1 MTSGPKP
8 AGSTGRERVF
18 DFAAFRHAFTQQD
31 LATWIAFFADDAQ
44 WIEYRHGDPPA
55 APRMHV
61 GRAQIAQFLVRVKG
75 SKVTLAIEDEVIG
88 PERCAFRV
96 WCTLPDGRRI
106 VEHVIIQHADGLI
119 TRQVDVEAW
128 D

>member
-1 MTSGPKP
+1 MN
-8 AGSTGRERVF
+8 ADRVHAF
-18 DFAAFRHAFTQQD
+18 DFAAFKRAFTQQD
-31 LATWIAFFADDAQ
+31 LAPWIAFFADDAQ
-44 WIEYRHGDPPA
+44 WIEYRHANPPA
-55 APRMHV
+55 SPCTHV

-75 SKVTLAIEDEVIG
+75 SKVTLAIEDEVVG

-106 VEHVIIQHADGLI
+106 VEQVIIHHANGLI